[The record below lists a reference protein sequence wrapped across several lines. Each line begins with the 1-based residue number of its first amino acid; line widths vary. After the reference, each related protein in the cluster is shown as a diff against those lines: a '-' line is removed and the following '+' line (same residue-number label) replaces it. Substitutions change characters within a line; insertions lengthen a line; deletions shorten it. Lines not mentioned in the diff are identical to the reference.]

1 MGAGGKRQTNSVEPS
16 AHTSSAREPSARSF
30 DSAPASASA
39 DALTSPD
46 PSEPP
51 VPSVVRPLDFRTI
64 FELEVGYVMRTL
76 RRLSVAPADLEDL
89 AHEVF
94 LAVHQQLHRY
104 DTARPLR
111 PWLFGF
117 AFRIASH
124 YRRKARRETAL
135 EDVDSV
141 IDAADAPDAAL
152 EKERRRQIV
161 LAALDEIELSR
172 RAVFVLHELDGFTC
186 EEISRTLEIPIGT
199 TYSRLRL
206 ARRDFSETIN
216 RLRARRA
223 IG

>member
-1 MGAGGKRQTNSVEPS
+1 MAEGGKRQTNSVEPS
-16 AHTSSAREPSARSF
+16 AHLSEAREPSIRASTPLPAA
-30 DSAPASASA
+30 APQASASDGSSA
-39 DALTSPD
+39 PRS
-46 PSEPP
+46 
-51 VPSVVRPLDFRTI
+51 LDFRTI

-94 LAVHQQLHRY
+94 LAVHQQLGRY
-104 DTARPLR
+104 DSSRPLR

-135 EDVDSV
+135 DDVDSV
-141 IDAADAPDAAL
+141 VDAADAPDAVL
-152 EKERRRQIV
+152 EKERRRKLV
-161 LAALDEIELSR
+161 LSALDQIELSR

-186 EEISRTLEIPIGT
+186 EIARTLEIPIGT

-206 ARRDFSETIN
+206 ARQDFSETMH
-216 RLRARRA
+216 RLRARRI

>member
-1 MGAGGKRQTNSVEPS
+1 MALTDPRQTPDVELSGHVPDPHEPPARARLDVSSSAASAAGGGVES
-16 AHTSSAREPSARSF
+16 AA
-30 DSAPASASA
+30 
-39 DALTSPD
+39 
-46 PSEPP
+46 
-51 VPSVVRPLDFRTI
+51 RPLDFRTL

-89 AHEVF
+89 AHDVF

-104 DTARPLR
+104 DPARPLR

-117 AFRIASH
+117 ALRVASH
-124 YRRKARRETAL
+124 YRRKSGREAAL
-135 EDVDSV
+135 AADDDLA
-141 IDAADAPDAAL
+141 DAAEAPDALL
-152 EKERRRQIV
+152 EKERRRRLV

-186 EEISRTLEIPIGT
+186 EEIARTLEIPIGT

-206 ARRDFSETIN
+206 ARQDFTSAMT
-216 RLRARRA
+216 RLNARRA